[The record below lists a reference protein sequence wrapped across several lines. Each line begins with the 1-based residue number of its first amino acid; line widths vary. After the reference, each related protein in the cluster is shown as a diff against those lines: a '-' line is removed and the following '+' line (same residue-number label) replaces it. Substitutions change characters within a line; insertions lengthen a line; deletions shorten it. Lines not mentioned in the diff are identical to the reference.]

1 MYEKSEIWY
10 KIASCRPKRG
20 APNKVVRAVGGSHIF
35 AKNVKAKR
43 KMTDYLHM
51 SEKSSNFAAGSCKSL
66 NTDTDMKKLFTFL
79 LSVIA
84 SIALAQAQSTSND
97 SDVANEADEKVYI
110 VVEKMPEFPG
120 GQQALFDYLS
130 ANVQYPKIAREN
142 GIQGRSIVQFVV
154 NKDGSISDVEIVRS
168 GGDPSLDREAIRV
181 IRSMPNGI
189 PGRQGGKLIRVKYTV
204 PVNFRLT
211 GDDKK

>member
-1 MYEKSEIWY
+1 
-10 KIASCRPKRG
+10 
-20 APNKVVRAVGGSHIF
+20 
-35 AKNVKAKR
+35 
-43 KMTDYLHM
+43 MTDYLHI
-51 SEKSSNFAAGSCKSL
+51 SKKSSIFAAESCKSL

-84 SIALAQAQSTSND
+84 SIALAQAQSTLND

-181 IRSMPNGI
+181 IRSMPNWI

>member
-1 MYEKSEIWY
+1 
-10 KIASCRPKRG
+10 
-20 APNKVVRAVGGSHIF
+20 
-35 AKNVKAKR
+35 
-43 KMTDYLHM
+43 
-51 SEKSSNFAAGSCKSL
+51 
-66 NTDTDMKKLFTFL
+66 MKKLFTFL

-181 IRSMPNGI
+181 IRSMPNWI